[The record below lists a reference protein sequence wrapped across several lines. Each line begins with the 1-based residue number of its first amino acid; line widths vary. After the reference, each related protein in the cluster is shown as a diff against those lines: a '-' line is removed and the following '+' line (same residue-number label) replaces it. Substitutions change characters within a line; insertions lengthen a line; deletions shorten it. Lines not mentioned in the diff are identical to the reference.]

1 MKFLKHSKDKDQLKK
16 ILYGDSLYQNISW
29 DSAEMIETLTKFRI
43 QVNNRKE
50 RVNMCK
56 ALEDMLS
63 DAKEEGMKQGM
74 EQGMEQGRIKM
85 LVELV
90 KKGRLTIQQA
100 AEEAEMTEEE
110 FKVKMGVTA

>member
-1 MKFLKHSKDKDQLKK
+1 
-16 ILYGDSLYQNISW
+16 
-29 DSAEMIETLTKFRI
+29 
-43 QVNNRKE
+43 
-50 RVNMCK
+50 MCK